1 MRKNFL
7 IKITNESIQIL
18 KRDNP
23 NEDVN
28 SKIQTC
34 NKLSADY
41 IGIEV
46 GYNDS
51 LSVTLSDKSTAIES
65 ECYQLIGSLV
75 ETIYLLKIELKGKQA
90 TINSL
95 VENICKKAC

>member
-1 MRKNFL
+1 MRRNFL
-7 IKITNESIQIL
+7 IKITTGSIQIL

-41 IGIEV
+41 IDIEV
-46 GYNDS
+46 EYNDS
-51 LSVTLSDKSTAIES
+51 LSVTLSHKSMAIES
-65 ECYQLIGSLV
+65 EYYQLIGSFL

-95 VENICKKAC
+95 MENI